1 MRAAAVEGYGGVERL
16 QVKELEPPGEPGT
29 GEVLVRVRA
38 SSVNPLDSKIRRG
51 QLRFVRPAKLPLIPG
66 FDLAG
71 EVEAV
76 GPEVTRFAP
85 GGMGFG
91 QTGARHGGA
100 WAELALVP
108 ESGLAAK
115 PETMSFEDAAAVPMG
130 GLTALQALRDQG
142 ELAAGEW
149 VLIHGASGGV

>member
-1 MRAAAVEGYGGVERL
+1 MRAAVVEGYGGVERL

-38 SSVNPLDSKIRRG
+38 SSVNPLDSKIRTG
-51 QLRFVRPAKLPLIPG
+51 QLRFVSPAKFPLIPG

-85 GGMGFG
+85 GDSVFG

-100 WAELALVP
+100 CARRRCRRRCGEGAGEGARRSRKKKCASLP
-108 ESGLAAK
+108 AAS
-115 PETMSFEDAAAVPMG
+115 PAAAFKP
-130 GLTALQALRDQG
+130 LHA
-142 ELAAGEW
+142 
-149 VLIHGASGGV
+149 VLPRKSPPVAS